1 MIFNDNGQLGGYSG
15 LVQSVP
21 PDLALQREA
30 AKQFLAYV
38 ARMQQEQAMEIHP
51 VQV

>member
-1 MIFNDNGQLGGYSG
+1 MIFNTNQQLGGYYGILQRVS
-15 LVQSVP
+15 